1 MIAFILHHHTRY
13 QLQVEKLFQF
23 VQSQLC
29 FLLPEQ
35 ERSNWS
41 RCMVLPH
48 FEQHVRNQAAAL
60 QHLHMEHYK
69 AQLQRRGMDK
79 VLPGLGQH

>member
-13 QLQVEKLFQF
+13 QLQVEKLLQF

-35 ERSNWS
+35 ERSNWN

>member
-13 QLQVEKLFQF
+13 QLQVEKLPQF

-41 RCMVLPH
+41 RCMVLLH